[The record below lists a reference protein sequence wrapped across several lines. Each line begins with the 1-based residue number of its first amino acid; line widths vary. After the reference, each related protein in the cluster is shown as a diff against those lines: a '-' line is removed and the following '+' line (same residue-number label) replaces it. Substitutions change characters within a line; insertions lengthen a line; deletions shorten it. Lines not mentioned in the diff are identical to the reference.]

1 MKLLTILLITWI
13 DGSQSG
19 FEILPPMICG
29 DMMDQA
35 IAIAKAHAMEYE
47 IMECI
52 YTDQIVVSPRPP
64 KRPEG
69 L

>member
-1 MKLLTILLITWI
+1 MKVLVYLLITWV

-19 FEILPPMICG
+19 FKLPADYSCN
-29 DMMDQA
+29 DAMDNA
-35 IAIAKAHAMEYE
+35 IAQAGDLSFDYL
-47 IMECI
+47 IMRCI
-52 YTDQIVVSPRPP
+52 YTDQIIVSPRPP

>member
-1 MKLLTILLITWI
+1 MKVLVYLLITWV

-19 FEILPPMICG
+19 FKLPADYSCN
-29 DMMDQA
+29 DAMDNA
-35 IAIAKAHAMEYE
+35 IAQAGEVSFDYL
-47 IMECI
+47 IMQCI
-52 YTDQIVVSPRPP
+52 YTDQIIVSPRPP

>member
-1 MKLLTILLITWI
+1 MKFLAILLITWI

-19 FEILPPMICG
+19 FKIPPDMLCG
-29 DMMDQA
+29 DVMDQA
-35 IAIAKAHAMEYE
+35 IALSRAHHMEYE
-47 IMECI
+47 IMKCI
-52 YTDQIVVSPRPP
+52 YTDQIIVSPRPP